1 MGFYKSPLTQAVSP
15 QIIKPSWGRKLTL
28 CFRVNSSLLTIANT
42 MLCLCPPPHPLWR
55 HPQEG
60 PPEIKELRLLLDL
73 RHASGSTSVLAGPCR
88 NRTCGL
94 TSLGS
99 HSSLLNW
106 QAPKKVTQAELLG
119 KATRNLFL
127 YARAVSS
134 DLGKNTRTPLPHF
147 SQVNYVQVGSFSA
160 WDGLDSD
167 RWLWLVTEDYPGKK
181 FLLHGSPV
189 TGGWNAKA
197 CSFSPGDD

>member
-1 MGFYKSPLTQAVSP
+1 MGFYKSPLTQAVFP

-42 MLCLCPPPHPLWR
+42 MLCLCPPPHLLWG

-99 HSSLLNW
+99 IKAVVTRHMWLLKFKCKLYKLKYVFLSHISHISRAQW
-106 QAPKKVTQAELLG
+106 IHVASGYCAGQHRYRTFQTLQKVLLDIATG
-119 KATRNLFL
+119 KLFL
-127 YARAVSS
+127 
-134 DLGKNTRTPLPHF
+134 
-147 SQVNYVQVGSFSA
+147 
-160 WDGLDSD
+160 
-167 RWLWLVTEDYPGKK
+167 
-181 FLLHGSPV
+181 
-189 TGGWNAKA
+189 
-197 CSFSPGDD
+197 